1 MIMILIGPPGSGKG
15 TQAQRLEQRL
25 GAVHLSTGNLLRDE
39 IAARSSLG
47 KTAETFMNSG
57 QLVPDQIAVEVVAEH
72 MKRGEPD
79 TDYILD
85 GFPRTTNQAEELDR
99 ILEERGL
106 EVGTVVEIHTND
118 EVLMERLTG
127 RFACANC
134 GEGYHKSFKRPK
146 NDGVCDKCGGVEFEV
161 RSDDR
166 EETIRDRL
174 GVYHSETAPILPY
187 YAKRGL
193 LVRVDGEKA
202 MGDVTKEIET
212 ILIDGR

>member
-39 IAARSSLG
+39 IAAGSSLG
-47 KTAETFMNSG
+47 KTAKTFMDSG
-57 QLVPDQIAVEVVAEH
+57 QLVPDQLAVQVVADY
-72 MKRGEPD
+72 MQRGEPGMD
-79 TDYILD
+79 FILD

-99 ILEERGL
+99 ILDERGL
-106 EVGTVVEIHTND
+106 EVGKVVEIHTD
-118 EVLMERLTG
+118 DDVLMERLTG
-127 RFACANC
+127 RFGCAKC

-146 NDGVCDKCGGVEFEV
+146 VDGICDMCGGAEFEV

-174 GVYHSETAPILPY
+174 GVYHSQTAPILPY
-187 YAKRGL
+187 YAKKGL
-193 LVRVDGEKA
+193 LVQVDGEKA
-202 MGDVTKEIET
+202 MDDVTKEIET

>member
-1 MIMILIGPPGSGKG
+1 VIMILIGPPGSGKG

-39 IAARSSLG
+39 IAAGSSLG
-47 KTAETFMNSG
+47 KTAKTFMDSG
-57 QLVPDQIAVEVVAEH
+57 QLVPDQLAVQVVADY
-72 MKRGEPD
+72 MQRGEPGMD
-79 TDYILD
+79 FILD

-99 ILEERGL
+99 ILDERGL
-106 EVGTVVEIHTND
+106 EVGKVVEIHTD
-118 EVLMERLTG
+118 DDVLMERLTG
-127 RFACANC
+127 RFGCAKC

-146 NDGVCDKCGGVEFEV
+146 VDGICDMCGGAEFEV

-174 GVYHSETAPILPY
+174 GVYHSQTAPILPY
-187 YAKRGL
+187 YAKKGL
-193 LVRVDGEKA
+193 LVQVDGEKA
-202 MGDVTKEIET
+202 MDDVTKEIET

>member
-1 MIMILIGPPGSGKG
+1 MILIGPPGSGKG

-39 IAARSSLG
+39 IAAGSSLG
-47 KTAETFMNSG
+47 KTAKTFMDSG
-57 QLVPDQIAVEVVAEH
+57 QLVPDQLAVQVVADY
-72 MKRGEPD
+72 MQRGEPGMD
-79 TDYILD
+79 FILD

-99 ILEERGL
+99 ILDERGL
-106 EVGTVVEIHTND
+106 EVGKVVEIHTD
-118 EVLMERLTG
+118 DDVLMERLTG
-127 RFACANC
+127 RFGCAKC

-146 NDGVCDKCGGVEFEV
+146 VDGICDMCGGAEFEV

-174 GVYHSETAPILPY
+174 GVYHSQTAPILPY
-187 YAKRGL
+187 YAKKGL
-193 LVRVDGEKA
+193 LVQVDGEKA
-202 MGDVTKEIET
+202 MDDVTKEIET